1 MSAPVYFLTLGLVVG
16 TILVVFA
23 MRYASA
29 NQQARARLAHD
40 QAYREIAAT
49 AVADQAVT
57 AAAISSIQAAITEI
71 GTRITAIERVLQE
84 VE

>member
-16 TILVVFA
+16 TILVVFG

-29 NQQARARLAHD
+29 NQQARARVAHD
-40 QAYREIAAT
+40 QAFREIAAN
-49 AVADQAVT
+49 AVADQAET
-57 AAAISSIQAAITEI
+57 AAAISSIQAAMTEI
-71 GTRITAIERVLQE
+71 GTRLAAIQRVLEE